1 MPTIVVKLGS
11 SVVAEATGDLRPGVL
26 ERICDE
32 VAALH
37 GAGVEVVIVTSGAG
51 ARGAGVI

>member
-1 MPTIVVKLGS
+1 MPTLVVKLGS

-26 ERICDE
+26 ERVCDE

-37 GAGVEVVIVTSGAG
+37 R
-51 ARGAGVI
+51 ARRPTW